1 MNSGDKR
8 NSLVN
13 LVHDTP
19 DGDEGDDDV
28 VGDDDGDGDVGV
40 ERRIKEGGK
49 GERKK
54 LNKVRKH

>member
-1 MNSGDKR
+1 VNS
-8 NSLVN
+8 
-13 LVHDTP
+13 VHDTP

-28 VGDDDGDGDVGV
+28 VGDDDGDEDVGV